1 VTPDLVPHTAATF
14 GEPFSHPQTHPTQ
27 AMVNRHPLPITSAPM
42 SRLPRHHPVRHGLEA
57 QRRWHQANYDA
68 TPSDANRYQLVRLE
82 RLLESL

>member
-1 VTPDLVPHTAATF
+1 
-14 GEPFSHPQTHPTQ
+14 
-27 AMVNRHPLPITSAPM
+27 MVNRHPLPVASVPM

-68 TPSDANRYQLVRLE
+68 TPTDVNRYQLVRLE